1 MYVKNQ
7 TAIGTTTDAN
17 GKYILDIPAGNA
29 TLVFEMSG
37 YTTLEVPVG
46 DQSVIDVTL
55 KVSHSKMDEV
65 VVVAFGTQKKGSV
78 IGSVTTVR
86 PEDLKI
92 PSSNLT
98 QALAGRVAGI
108 IAYQRSGEP
117 GADNSEFFVRGATT
131 FGYKRDPLILID
143 GMEYTTTELARLNVD
158 DIASFSIMKDATA
171 NALYGS
177 RGANGVILIT
187 TKEEKKAV
195 PGSMSGLRTRY
206 RNPLKWLK

>member
-1 MYVKNQ
+1 MGISILVLIAGVAAVHGQDQKTTGTGKKEVRGTVTDSTGVLFGVTVYVKNQ

-17 GKYILDIPAGNA
+17 GKYKLDIPAGNA

-131 FGYKRDPLILID
+131 FGL
-143 GMEYTTTELARLNVD
+143 
-158 DIASFSIMKDATA
+158 
-171 NALYGS
+171 
-177 RGANGVILIT
+177 
-187 TKEEKKAV
+187 
-195 PGSMSGLRTRY
+195 
-206 RNPLKWLK
+206 